1 MNQKKSNIIS
11 NYPLNTFGMKQLIS
25 LAFSVFL
32 LAFVSVEARDTSG
45 LTNFPGGRIALSF
58 DGNQHDPDDIVAM
71 PISLALIDAAGL
83 KDAVVHV
90 EHSNHVCDN
99 NPRLHNAMITSA
111 AGMISMFNYSPDV
124 IFDYQKEG
132 EAATANFIRVINEST
147 DDNKLW
153 IIAAGPMETIF
164 RAMEGA
170 DKDKLRHVVVI
181 SHSTW
186 NQNHGCC
193 GDGMSRRWVDLKE
206 SFESYGTFFVG
217 SCGRIDQCTEEE
229 FNDPRYLMDQN
240 YSKEEYDF
248 NTDPSYWE
256 WLRDSE
262 DYRMK
267 WLFSRN
273 PFNPKFDPSD
283 AGMVYFL
290 ISGGPWDGG
299 CKNCGWPEAKELLL
313 NPDYLAQ
320 EPIRVRRS
328 ELVD

>member
-1 MNQKKSNIIS
+1 
-11 NYPLNTFGMKQLIS
+11 MKRLFCVIC
-25 LAFSVFL
+25 FVFL
-32 LAFVSVEARDTSG
+32 LTFKHGEARDASS
-45 LTNFPGGRIALSF
+45 LVNFPGGRIALSF

-71 PISLALIDAAGL
+71 PIALALIDAAGL

-124 IFDYQKEG
+124 IFDYQQEA
-132 EAATANFIRVINEST
+132 EAATANFIRVINESS

-153 IIAAGPMETIF
+153 IIAAGPMETIY
-164 RAMEGA
+164 RAMSGA
-170 DKDKLRHVVVI
+170 DTDKLRHVVII
-181 SHSTW
+181 SHSRW

-193 GDGMSRRWVDLKE
+193 GEGMSRRWVDLKE
-206 SFESYGTFFVG
+206 SFEPYGTFFVE

-240 YSKEEYDF
+240 YSKEENDF
-248 NTDPSYWE
+248 NTDPTYWE
-256 WLRDSE
+256 WLNDSD

-283 AGMVYFL
+283 AGMAYFL

-313 NPDYLAQ
+313 NPDYLAR
-320 EPIRVRRS
+320 EPVRVHRS